1 MARNCTAVIN
11 LSAIKQ
17 NYLYAKSLSANSY
30 AIAVVKANAYG
41 HGAVKVAKYLEDCA
55 DFFGVACI
63 EEAIELRGSGLI
75 KTPILLME
83 GIFELSELTLAIKN
97 NLTITVCSP
106 LQLEWILNATINKK
120 IDVFIKHDSGM
131 GRLGFQDAQFKE
143 AIRSLEES
151 NNISKITLM
160 THFSSAD
167 NLESKSTSEQVI
179 DFENASGN
187 HNYSLSLANSAA
199 ILAWESTHKDYTRP
213 GIMLYGSSPFK
224 DTLHQKKLAPVMTLS
239 SSLISVKS
247 FKAGQSIG
255 YGERFICKKDT
266 LIGVVAIGYADGY
279 PRSAKDGT
287 PVFINGLRCS
297 VAGRVSMDMMTID
310 LSNALNP
317 QVGDRVELFGENI
330 PVDELAEFC
339 NTISYEIF
347 SKITNRVY
355 KTYVQ

>member
-1 MARNCTAVIN
+1 
-11 LSAIKQ
+11 
-17 NYLYAKSLSANSY
+17 
-30 AIAVVKANAYG
+30 
-41 HGAVKVAKYLEDCA
+41 
-55 DFFGVACI
+55 
-63 EEAIELRGSGLI
+63 
-75 KTPILLME
+75 
-83 GIFELSELTLAIKN
+83 
-97 NLTITVCSP
+97 
-106 LQLEWILNATINKK
+106 
-120 IDVFIKHDSGM
+120 
-131 GRLGFQDAQFKE
+131 
-143 AIRSLEES
+143 
-151 NNISKITLM
+151 M

-239 SSLISVKS
+239 SSLISIKS

-330 PVDELAEFC
+330 PVDELAECC